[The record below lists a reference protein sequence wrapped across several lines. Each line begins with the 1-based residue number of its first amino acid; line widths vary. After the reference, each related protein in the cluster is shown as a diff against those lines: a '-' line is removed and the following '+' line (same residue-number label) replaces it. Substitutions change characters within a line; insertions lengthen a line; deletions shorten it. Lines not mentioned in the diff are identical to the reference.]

1 MIPFWLRA
9 VATYCRHSPFK
20 RGQSRLVLWAYRRYH
35 PAGATLTDAF
45 LDGTLPI
52 QLNLAIWVD
61 FNIYCQG
68 LYEYYLATWFKSQL
82 KTDTVFLDVGAYIGQ
97 YALLAAQ
104 VAVSGRV
111 YAFEPNPHS
120 CQRLAQS
127 RQRHHFDHLQ
137 LLPMAVAS
145 QTGNLPFYLADEP
158 FQSSTLATH
167 AAYSQTITVPMIRL
181 DDFCQQEGL
190 KRVDL
195 LKIDVEEAEDG
206 VIEGAMEMLTRFRP
220 GIIIEIGGQ
229 AIRAGQS
236 TALRQLQTLG
246 YQFWESRSG
255 RVTPLTTLHLPS
267 TNVIALPSPPD
278 QSIFKK
284 KAKIN

>member
-9 VATYCRHSPFK
+9 LATYCHHSPLK
-20 RGQSRLVLWAYRRYH
+20 RGQSRLISWAYRRYH
-35 PAGATLTDAF
+35 PAGTTLTDSL

-52 QLNLAIWVD
+52 QLDLTIWID

-68 LYEYYLATWFKSQL
+68 LYEYYLAAWFKSQL
-82 KTDTVFLDVGAYIGQ
+82 KADTVFLDVGAYIGQ

-104 VAVSGRV
+104 VALSGRV

-120 CQRLAQS
+120 FQRLAQS
-127 RQRHHFDHLQ
+127 RQRHHFNHLQ
-137 LLPMAVAS
+137 LLPMAVGS

-158 FQSSTLATH
+158 FQSSTIATH
-167 AAYSQTITVPMIRL
+167 AAYNQTIAVPLIGL
-181 DDFCQQEGL
+181 DDFCRQEGL

-195 LKIDVEEAEDG
+195 LKIDVEEAEDA
-206 VIEGAMEMLTRFRP
+206 VIAGAMALLERFRP

-236 TALRQLQTLG
+236 NALNHLQTLG
-246 YQFWESRSG
+246 YHFWEMRSG
-255 RVTPLTTLHLPS
+255 RIIPLTALHPPS
-267 TNVIALPSPPD
+267 TNVIALPATSYLPPAPFP
-278 QSIFKK
+278 QGK
-284 KAKIN
+284 